1 MKHLCLLL
9 LCLASVSAHPGH
21 AWDPDGPLEVSIAHP
36 AFSVKEGK
44 LFLGNTLF
52 TGVVVEE
59 LEIENEKL
67 EASDIPNSILTG
79 RHCYQDGISHGIS
92 YSWHPNG
99 FMKSS
104 KHYTKGV
111 LSGLQQEWHKNGRP
125 KSKMDY
131 IMGTKFGLEQYWD
144 EEGKLISEEV
154 HDPIPEVDEEE
165 K

>member
-1 MKHLCLLL
+1 MKLCSLLL
-9 LCLASVSAHPGH
+9 IFLLPLSAHPGH
-21 AWDPDGPLEVSIAHP
+21 AWDPDGPLEISIDHP

-44 LFLGNTLF
+44 LYLGNTLY
-52 TGVVVEE
+52 TGIVVEE
-59 LEIENEKL
+59 LEIKNAKL

-79 RHCYQDGISHGIS
+79 RHSYKNGVSHGIS

-104 KHYTKGV
+104 RHYTKGI

-131 IMGTKFGLEQYWD
+131 IVGTKFGLEQHWD
-144 EEGKLISEEV
+144 ENGKLISEEV
-154 HDPIPEVDEEE
+154 HDPIPEE
-165 K
+165 